1 MGSIKGFY
9 NKNRK
14 KVWRIIIIIAFAFAL
29 LQLANGIAKDN
40 NRKKLEQ
47 SQIKIQEN
55 LNKKVEKSNNNVS
68 KAETNS
74 DIYIST
80 IEQFMDFCN
89 NKQLDKAYEML
100 TDKCKEQM
108 FNNIETFERIY
119 YSSAFENRKKEYSVE
134 KWINNTYMIKINE
147 SSLALGK
154 VSKDNQKIDYITPVK
169 DKDGN
174 YKLNINNYIGYEE
187 LKAVKEQD
195 NIKYEVTGRN
205 VYMNFEEYT
214 IKVSNNSNSDIK
226 LDPLDNTNSL
236 YIQDNNGST
245 YPAYKHELT
254 EEMMTIGR
262 GHTREI
268 SIKFYSSY
276 LSSKSTAYI
285 VFGQTQ
291 DSNKFAEVKIDL

>member
-74 DIYIST
+74 DINIST